1 MTDMPKVLPRN
12 IHDLLTQGVETHV
25 AIRDSI
31 FTAAKEREAYYAERD
46 KELNAQAR
54 LDGKTKT

>member
-12 IHDLLTQGVETHV
+12 IHDLLRQGVQTHV
-25 AIRDSI
+25 DIRDSI
-31 FTAAKEREAYYAERD
+31 VAAAKEREAYYANRD